1 MQPTS
6 FLQRQR
12 GLSIIELLIGVAV
25 GLFILG
31 GALKLFGDYIN
42 NNRRLV
48 LETRVNQ
55 DMRAAADLIARDLR
69 RAGYWGNSTAG
80 VVTTN
85 NMPVALT
92 SPYAPINQTPSPME
106 TTYSYSQN
114 VENNFLDS
122 GENFGFRV
130 EEGVLQY
137 RQGVTW
143 QAITD
148 GNTMMVSNFTIT
160 PTPPLPPGKSCVS
173 LAQYCT
179 PNVTT
184 ACLPAACPVNG
195 NGCPSPTCPNTCP
208 FIKVRSYDI
217 VLQGTSTTD
226 ASVVRGIR
234 ETVRARNDQLLG
246 SCPI

>member
-85 NMPVALT
+85 NMPVALM
-92 SPYAPINQTPSPME
+92 SPYAPITQITSPVA

-114 VENNFLDS
+114 TENNVLDS
-122 GENFGFRV
+122 AENFGFRV
-130 EEGVLQY
+130 SSGVLQY
-137 RQGVTW
+137 RQGDAGW

-148 GNTMMVSNFTIT
+148 NNTLTVSNFAIT
-160 PTPPLPPGKSCVS
+160 PTSGQSCVL

-179 PNVTT
+179 PNVTA
-184 ACLPAACPVNG
+184 ACAPAACAMDG
-195 NGCPSPTCPNTCP
+195 NGCPTATCPTTCP

-217 VLQGTSTTD
+217 ALQGTSTTD
-226 ASVVRGIR
+226 ASVVRGIQ

-246 SCPI
+246 SCPL

>member
-69 RAGYWGNSTAG
+69 RAGYWGNSIAG

-92 SPYAPINQTPSPME
+92 SSYVEIGDTSLPLDQIIYKYAQSTSTI
-106 TTYSYSQN
+106 
-114 VENNFLDS
+114 
-122 GENFGFRV
+122 ENFGFKFDP
-130 EEGVLQY
+130 GLKVLQY
-137 RQGVTW
+137 RQGSTW
-143 QAITD
+143 QALTDPSTLIIT
-148 GNTMMVSNFTIT
+148 NFTLT
-160 PTPPLPPGKSCVS
+160 PKHRCVA
-173 LAQYCT
+173 L
-179 PNVTT
+179 
-184 ACLPAACPVNG
+184 
-195 NGCPSPTCPNTCP
+195 
-208 FIKVRSYDI
+208 
-217 VLQGTSTTD
+217 
-226 ASVVRGIR
+226 
-234 ETVRARNDQLLG
+234 
-246 SCPI
+246 